1 MPRAALILC
10 LLAFA
15 AGCGG
20 DEEPEAEAQPAAS
33 PAAAEQATVAI
44 EEFTFVPGDITVS
57 AGAKVTWSNA
67 DASNHNVVF
76 DDEAQKGIPNIREGQ
91 KGTATFSE
99 AGSFSYVCSYHPG
112 MEGTVVVE

>member
-1 MPRAALILC
+1 MRRPALVLC

-15 AGCGG
+15 GCGG
-20 DEEPEAEAQPAAS
+20 GEESEPGA
-33 PAAAEQATVAI
+33 PAAAASAEPSMAATVAI
-44 EEFTFVPGDITVS
+44 KGFTFEPGEITVS
-57 AGAKVTWSNA
+57 AGDEVTWSNE

-76 DDEAQKGIPNIREGQ
+76 DDKAQKGIPNIREGQ
-91 KGTATFSE
+91 KGTATFRE